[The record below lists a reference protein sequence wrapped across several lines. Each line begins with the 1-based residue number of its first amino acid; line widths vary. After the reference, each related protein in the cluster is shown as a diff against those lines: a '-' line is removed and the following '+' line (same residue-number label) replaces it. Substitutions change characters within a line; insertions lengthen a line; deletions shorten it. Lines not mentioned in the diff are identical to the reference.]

1 MYSKW
6 FYFKNIKNLFIPSL
20 LSNVNIICNKKHVRR
35 EFKLVRPPTE
45 KNICLRCKGAR
56 NLCGKQTCPI
66 LLKSSILKKVVPF
79 KIGKTEKNVELFGA
93 SPPGFFVGRYNYPN
107 VNIGPLVPFE
117 EFQLDK
123 PSQSFKDSHILDA
136 PELWYGKRMQDI
148 ISYRSSMVRNNFKM
162 NVKIQQPKLK
172 TTPSLKEQRFLE
184 RSQLL
189 SMAARPVD
197 TETKLRK
204 MRLGMTM
211 DNHALP
217 IGPTGKTEKLRIV
230 ENVKVHPKVDYCVSD
245 TDLNAQEAISEYLYL
260 DGKVPLSI
268 IQRIFSAGLLG
279 EKKRR
284 KLVPTRWSITAID
297 DMISKKL
304 IEEIKKFPE
313 INDYRIFEAT
323 YLDNHFK
330 ILLFPGKFLFE
341 MNEVWAPD
349 SLWNRKINGVQ
360 QITQPQIMTDY
371 EFYRG
376 RTSYANNITGAYYAA
391 RKSVCEYLYRI
402 RRQARV
408 LIFREVSGGYV
419 VPLGVWVIRETVKNA
434 MNQKPEVLD
443 NFQTSLGQMAHG
455 LMIDLKYWKHSSK
468 IIDFIQEQR
477 TLDDFI

>member
-1 MYSKW
+1 M
-6 FYFKNIKNLFIPSL
+6 
-20 LSNVNIICNKKHVRR
+20 
-35 EFKLVRPPTE
+35 VRPPTE

-56 NLCGKQTCPI
+56 HLCGKETCPI
-66 LLKSSILKKVVPF
+66 LLKSSIMKKVVPF
-79 KIGKTEKNVELFGA
+79 EIGKTERNVELFGP
-93 SPPGFFVGRYNYPN
+93 SPPGFFVGRYNYPR
-107 VNIGPLVPFE
+107 VNIGPLVPF
-117 EFQLDK
+117 DK
-123 PSQSFKDSHILDA
+123 KKLNTSINSPDAHVLDA
-136 PELWYGKRMQDI
+136 PELWYGKKMQEI

-204 MRLGMTM
+204 MRFAMTM
-211 DNHALP
+211 DNHSLPLGP
-217 IGPTGKTEKLRIV
+217 IGQTKKLRIV

-245 TDLNAQEAISEYLYL
+245 TDLNAQKAISDHLYL
-260 DGKVPLSI
+260 DGNVPLSI
-268 IQRIFSAGLLG
+268 IQRVFSAGLLG

-297 DMISKKL
+297 SVISKKL

-313 INDYRIFEAT
+313 INDYRMFEAT
-323 YLDNHFK
+323 FLDNHFK
-330 ILLFPGKFLFE
+330 ILLFPGKFLYE
-341 MNEVWAPD
+341 MNEVWAPN
-349 SLWNRKINGVQ
+349 SLWNRNIRGVQ
-360 QITQPQIMTDY
+360 QQSTPQIMTDY

-376 RTSYANNITGAYYAA
+376 RKSYASNITGAYYAA

-434 MNQKPEVLD
+434 LKKEPEKFD
-443 NFQTSLGQMAHG
+443 NFETSLNHMADG
-455 LMIDLKYWKHSSK
+455 LMIKLKYWKHSSE
-468 IIDFIQEQR
+468 IINFIQEQK

>member
-1 MYSKW
+1 M
-6 FYFKNIKNLFIPSL
+6 
-20 LSNVNIICNKKHVRR
+20 
-35 EFKLVRPPTE
+35 VRPPTE

-56 NLCGKQTCPI
+56 LLCGKERCPI

-79 KIGKTEKNVELFGA
+79 KIGETKKNVDLFGA
-93 SPPGFFVGRYNYPN
+93 SPPGFFVGRFNYPN
-107 VNIGPLVPFE
+107 VNIGPLVPFDHL
-117 EFQLDK
+117 QLEKSVNSLD
-123 PSQSFKDSHILDA
+123 PHILDA
-136 PELWYGKRMQDI
+136 PELWYGKRMHEI

-172 TTPSLKEQRFLE
+172 TTPSLKELRFLE

-204 MRLGMTM
+204 MRFAMTM
-211 DNHALP
+211 DNHSLP
-217 IGPTGKTEKLRIV
+217 LGPTGQTEKLKIV

-245 TDLNAQEAISEYLYL
+245 TDLNAQKAISDYLYL
-260 DGKVPLSI
+260 DGNVPLSI
-268 IQRIFSAGLLG
+268 IQRVFSAGLLG

-297 DMISKKL
+297 DIISKKL
-304 IEEIKKFPE
+304 IEEIKKFPQ
-313 INDYRIFEAT
+313 INDYRMFEAT
-323 YLDNHFK
+323 FLDNHFK
-330 ILLFPGKFLFE
+330 ILLFPGTFLYE
-341 MNEVWAPD
+341 MNEVWAPN
-349 SLWNRKINGVQ
+349 SLWNRDIKGVQ
-360 QITQPQIMTDY
+360 QQLRPQIMTDY

-376 RTSYANNITGAYYAA
+376 RKSYASNITGAYYAA

-434 MNQKPEVLD
+434 LKQEPIKLD
-443 NFQTSLGQMAHG
+443 NFQTSLHHMGEG

-468 IIDFIQEQR
+468 IIDFIKEQK